1 MGCRILGD
9 DPGIFR
15 NFFCSICVAEVLAAF
30 RAGPVGGVAGC
41 CTGCRL
47 GCGSGQLAFRMG
59 CRILG
64 DNPGILLDFCF
75 SLRITEILSAAMAGP
90 VGFDACFCTG
100 GVDRR
105 MRGQPVA
112 DGREVSGQR
121 KIITVGAGDQLDP
134 RPDTGGS
141 LRNGVLQAVCQ
152 ILIAGRERFF
162 IQLQGQP
169 VLIAGVMEKRRDALV
184 RIYLVQRADHGRSA
198 GFVKPV
204 QERFSVFVLDQH
216 IAAYDHFAGEEAQR
230 FAVYSAEEADGSLAI
245 HIHRT
250 ELLFC
255 VFLVHRVTELQ
266 LLSVAEHNRAAELIG
281 GAGGGGIPG
290 LNAFRGIRQPHH
302 QAGHAFVV
310 QDAGLDKVLNGVIA
324 GFELIH
330 HIHEIRRRQL
340 LFGKEADQ
348 LIQREAGA
356 RREGGQIFRFDS
368 QCFLQVFSVQ
378 GSLLPGIEGTRQ
390 NGRGFC
396 GRVQDF
402 ISLLLQDLEKFII
415 CGVFRLSNEF
425 RRFADRFLQLFLI
438 VLVLQF
444 SQNPGGCP
452 DGSFCRGDQRLCLIQ
467 VASGSFSVHGK
478 LAAAISAQDDLRLI
492 LLFLY
497 GGGLSVRNPEIVH
510 S

>member
-9 DPGIFR
+9 DPGILLD
-15 NFFCSICVAEVLAAF
+15 FCFSFCVAEIPAAF
-30 RAGPVGGVAGC
+30 GAGPVGGVAGC

-75 SLRITEILSAAMAGP
+75 SLRITEILSAAIAGP

-141 LRNGVLQAVCQ
+141 LRNGVLQAVRQ

-169 VLIAGVMEKRRDALV
+169 VLIAGVMEKRRDALA
-184 RIYLVQRADHGRSA
+184 RIYLVQRADHGRST

-204 QERFSVFVLDQH
+204 QERFSVFALDQH

-330 HIHEIRRRQL
+330 HIHEIRQRQFL
-340 LFGKEADQ
+340 IGKEADQ

-356 RREGGQIFRFDS
+356 RREGGQIIQFDS
-368 QCFLQVFSVQ
+368 QRVLQAVGVQ
-378 GSLLPGIEGTRQ
+378 GSLFFGIELIRQ
-390 NGRGFC
+390 KGRSVHGAAQEVISHIIHGF
-396 GRVQDF
+396 DKLF
-402 ISLLLQDLEKFII
+402 I
-415 CGVFRLSNEF
+415 CGVFCF
-425 RRFADRFLQLFLI
+425 
-438 VLVLQF
+438 
-444 SQNPGGCP
+444 
-452 DGSFCRGDQRLCLIQ
+452 
-467 VASGSFSVHGK
+467 
-478 LAAAISAQDDLRLI
+478 
-492 LLFLY
+492 
-497 GGGLSVRNPEIVH
+497 
-510 S
+510 